1 MKIVEI
7 SEKEYN
13 SFIKNYKDSLFF
25 QSIEW
30 ANYKEDSGWEKIII
44 GLKDDNKVLAAAIL
58 LGKKLPLL
66 KKKMYYSPRGVII
79 DYTNYELIDNF
90 TKQLKPFL
98 KQHNALFLKINPYI
112 SYCQRD
118 IDGKIISNENKDEL
132 IKVLK
137 KNGYK
142 HYKMYIKAED
152 KKELE
157 PRWLSVLDIENKT
170 IDEVFKNMHQTTRW
184 MINKSQKNYINIHEA
199 TSDDIPLFKKMMQNT
214 ADRRKFEDRPL
225 SYYQKMFEIL
235 GKSNMIK
242 ILIADIDLNSLHNS
256 IIEEINHLNDRIEKV
271 KDNPK
276 KVNQVNE
283 FKSQIAS
290 LENKL
295 PDIKEKIEKYGDKP
309 YIAAGLYLFY
319 GDQVVY
325 LYGCSYKEFMSYGA
339 QYLMQYIVIKEA
351 IDKKYKKFNF
361 YGIDGD
367 FRKESPN
374 YGLFDFKRGFNAN
387 VVELIGEF
395 DYPTSKFKYFIY
407 TIMFNTYK
415 FLKRIKRH

>member
-1 MKIVEI
+1 MNIEEI
-7 SEKEYN
+7 SEEEYN
-13 SFIKNYKDSLFF
+13 SFIKNYPDSLFF

-30 ANYKEDSGWEKIII
+30 ANYKEEFGWEKLII
-44 GLKDDNKVLAAAIL
+44 GLKENDKLLAAAVL
-58 LGKKLPLL
+58 LGKNAPLL
-66 KKKMYYSPRGVII
+66 KKKMYYSPRGIII
-79 DYTNYELIDNF
+79 DYNNYDLIEKF
-90 TKQLKPFL
+90 TKLLKPFL
-98 KQHNALFLKINPYI
+98 KKHNALFLKMNPYI
-112 SYCQRD
+112 KYCDRD
-118 IDGKIISNENKDEL
+118 IDGKVISDNKDEL
-132 IKVLK
+132 IDILK

-157 PRWLSVLDIENKT
+157 PRWLSVLDIKDKT
-170 IDEVFKNMHQTTRW
+170 LDEVFKNMHQTTRW
-184 MINKSQKNYINIHEA
+184 MINKSQKNNISIHEA
-199 TSDDIPLFKKMMQNT
+199 TEDDIPLFKKMMQNT
-214 ADRRKFEDRPL
+214 ADRRNFEDRPL
-225 SYYQKMFEIL
+225 IYYQKMFEVL

-242 ILIADIDLNSLHNS
+242 ILMADIDLKSLHQS
-256 IIEEINHLNDRIEKV
+256 IIDDINHLKERIEKI

-276 KVNQVNE
+276 KVNQINE
-283 FKSQIAS
+283 FNSQISS

-295 PDIKEKIEKYGDKP
+295 PDIEEKIKKYGEKP

-319 GDQVVY
+319 GEQVVY
-325 LYGCSYKEFMSYGA
+325 LYGCSYKEFMSFGA
-339 QYLMQYIVIKEA
+339 QYLMQYKVIGEA

-395 DYPTSKFKYFIY
+395 DYPTNKFTYLMYIV
-407 TIMFNTYK
+407 MFKTYK
-415 FLKRIKRH
+415 FLKRLKRH